1 MVTGTAA
8 VTPAEIIEPY
18 AARTVGQMPVGRFG
32 QPDELGDVIAF
43 LASDA
48 SRFMTGSEVTV
59 DGGFT
64 AR

>member
-1 MVTGTAA
+1 MNEKVALITGGASGIGLAA
-8 VTPAEIIEPY
+8 AE
-18 AARTVGQMPVGRFG
+18 ALAKAGHHV
-32 QPDELGDVIAF
+32 VIAF